1 MQAAATTCAF
11 VLVLVLHR
19 AGRLPLLLRRLLELL
34 LLWRRQ
40 Q

>member
-11 VLVLVLHR
+11 VLVLHR
-19 AGRLPLLLRRLLELL
+19 AGRLPLLLRRLLEFL